1 MTPPSPS
8 GAAERHDRSE
18 PLAHRRLLLTLSAA
32 TFLIFFQAFMVAP
45 LIPLLSEEL
54 GASVQRIG
62 WVIPA
67 YMLPYGAATLVYG
80 VLSDRLGRRSLIL
93 ASLAASVVLLA
104 GTATAQS
111 ADQLLAWRAAAAVG
125 ASAVVPLSLTTVGAL
140 FPFEQRGRPLGWLF
154 AAMAGG
160 TAFGSSLGVLA
171 EPLLGWRGLFLAVA
185 VLSAGVL
192 VILFPQRRALGE
204 RPARPTTSVAGLVA
218 GYRALLGTA
227 RGRRTYG
234 YVLVNST
241 FHSGVYT
248 WLGLYFVQRYGLGE
262 VGIALAILG
271 YGIPGF
277 LFGTSI
283 GRAADRFGR
292 GRILPIGL
300 AVGAAGAAALLPS
313 TTAVVGAVAVLVVSL
328 GYDLTQP
335 LFAGIVT
342 NLGGR
347 ERAGQAM
354 GLNVFL
360 LFIGLGL
367 GSVAFGFLLR
377 VGFTSALLT
386 FAAVEL
392 VLALLGVSLF
402 RDERPAPP
410 LSNGA

>member
-1 MTPPSPS
+1 MTSASPWT
-8 GAAERHDRSE
+8 AQRRDRSE

-62 WVIPA
+62 WIIPA

-80 VLSDRLGRRSLIL
+80 VLSDRRGRRSLIL
-93 ASLAASVVLLA
+93 ASLVASVVLLA

-111 ADQLLAWRAAAAVG
+111 SEQLLAWRVATAVG

-192 VILFPQRRALGE
+192 VILFPQRRVLGE

-218 GYRALLGTA
+218 GYRALLGTT

-234 YVLVNST
+234 YVLANST

-248 WLGLYFVQRYGLGE
+248 WLGLYFVERYGLGQ

-300 AVGAAGAAALLPS
+300 AVGAAGAAALQPT
-313 TTAVVGAVAVLVVSL
+313 TTAIVGAVAVLVVSL

-360 LFIGLGL
+360 LFSGLGL
-367 GSVAFGFLLR
+367 GSVAFGALLR
-377 VGFTSALLT
+377 VGFTAALLA

-392 VLALLGVSLF
+392 GLALLAVRLF

-410 LSNGA
+410 AAKGA